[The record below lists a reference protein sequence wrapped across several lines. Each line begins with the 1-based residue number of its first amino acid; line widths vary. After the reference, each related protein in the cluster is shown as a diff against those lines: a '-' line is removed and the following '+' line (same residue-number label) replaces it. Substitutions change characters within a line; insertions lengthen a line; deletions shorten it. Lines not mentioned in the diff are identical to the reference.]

1 MTLARGVLWLS
12 LLALASCGKRV
23 EPAECQ
29 LLLDHYVEILLRD
42 DRPGSSAAEI
52 LRLQQEARRK
62 AASDPAFHECSERVS
77 RRSYDCAMQAQ
88 DSRLLEMCLL

>member
-1 MTLARGVLWLS
+1 MTRARAVLALS
-12 LLALASCGKRV
+12 LLSLLGCGRRV
-23 EPAECQ
+23 EPSECQ

-62 AASDPAFHECSERVS
+62 AEGDPAFKECSDRVS
-77 RRSYDCAMQAQ
+77 RRSFDCAMQAQ